1 MTTEFSAFEETQA
14 LLFAIELQTNLLR
27 SESFTAN
34 ELLEIVE
41 ARNLALKAVWKKL
54 GITPT
59 KPKVQEVQI
68 EKSSKPTTSDDPSFK
83 TFIPLSEA
91 IITVNNK
98 QARLCTFVKRH
109 QLNGIGRRIS
119 SIYKH
124 KVENMGYKGYRKKRN
139 SNTPSLWLYPIKE
152 LNEWIIPQIQ
162 KDFFD
167 SKGNYVPYKLKNKD
181 DKDTQTVIKFHG
193 EL

>member
-27 SESFTAN
+27 NESFTEN

-59 KPKVQEVQI
+59 KPKVQEVQVK
-68 EKSSKPTTSDDPSFK
+68 ESSKTTTSDDPSLK

-98 QARLCTFVKRH
+98 QAKLKTFVKRH

-119 SIYKH
+119 SIYKY
-124 KVENMGYKGYRKKRN
+124 KVENMGYKGHRKKLN

-181 DKDTQTVIKFHG
+181 NKDTQTVMNFYGK
-193 EL
+193 L